1 MAHFRHVD
9 LTGLQKLGIAL
20 LFALVIVWQIPHV
33 IALRYLLILSLCV
46 LYLPRG
52 VAAIFGRWGN
62 PAAEAWRKRLLLL
75 YAALIVWMLVVAVVI
90 SDETWASLRDI
101 RAEWLPATL
110 CLAVGIG
117 AGLALSGAPA
127 GGNNYAV
134 RAVFWGLVFHA
145 VLQLIAAAW
154 YLAVDGR
161 LPRHFVG
168 ISDHRAYV
176 TYTNALAL
184 AMLIAEAVA
193 AAFQNRRYLGLSRTA
208 FPVIYGVLLL
218 STFASAARN
227 GVIVFLLLTIV
238 GAGILLFLNQK
249 RFRGNRF
256 GLMVVGG
263 LLVVL
268 LGAWLGIKSDPR
280 WQRIFATI
288 PVAWDIDSTAHW
300 RNPFVPGRPKVA
312 DGGKVDISVY
322 LRVALARVAWRYLL
336 EHPLGTD
343 TTREALKELV
353 TSEYPNAIVAH
364 SHNSYL
370 DLGLATGFPGL
381 LLWVAFLFALA
392 WYGLRSY
399 RETHSPYAMALILV
413 VLGYLLRGG
422 LDSIFRDHMI
432 EQFMLCVG
440 VLMAVLMSAP
450 KNAPG
455 HAQARTPVDTSARV
469 DGQAAKR

>member
-52 VAAIFGRWGN
+52 VAAVFGRCGN
-62 PAAEAWRKRLLLL
+62 PAAEAWRKRMLIL
-75 YAALIVWMLVVAVVI
+75 YAALIIWMLVVAVVI
-90 SDETWASLRDI
+90 SDDTWASLRDI
-101 RAEWLPATL
+101 RGEWLPATL
-110 CLAVGIG
+110 CLVIGIG
-117 AGLALSGAPA
+117 AALALSSAPA

-145 VLQLIAAAW
+145 VLQLVAAVW
-154 YLAVDGR
+154 HLAVDNR
-161 LPRHFVG
+161 LPRHFAG

-184 AMLIAEAVA
+184 AMLTAEAVA
-193 AAFQNRRYLGLSRTA
+193 AAFQSRRYLGLSWAA
-208 FPVIYGVLLL
+208 FPMIYGVLLL

-227 GVIVFLLLTIV
+227 GVIVFLVLTIV
-238 GAGILLFLNQK
+238 GAGILLFLHQK
-249 RFRGNRF
+249 RYRRSHF

-263 LLVVL
+263 LLVLL

-288 PVAWDIDSTAHW
+288 PVAWDIDSTDHW
-300 RNPFVPGRPKVA
+300 VNPFVPGRPRA
-312 DGGKVDISVY
+312 TDGGEVDISVY
-322 LRVALARVAWRYLL
+322 LRVALARVAWRYLA

-343 TTREALKELV
+343 ATREALKKLV
-353 TSEYPNAIVAH
+353 ASKHPNAFLFH

-370 DLGLATGFPGL
+370 DLGLATGFPGV

-392 WYGLRSY
+392 WYGLSSY
-399 RETHSPYAMALILV
+399 RETRSPYAMALMLV

-432 EQFMLCVG
+432 EQFMLCAG
-440 VLMAVLMSAP
+440 ALMAALMSAS
-450 KNAPG
+450 KNTLGPRDVAS
-455 HAQARTPVDTSARV
+455 RT
-469 DGQAAKR
+469 